1 MTDLYIKKKNLMQ
14 HLLKIAGLF
23 VILLS
28 VSCSSDKYPG
38 FEKGENNL
46 YYKVHYRG
54 NETRHP
60 ELNDFVVVEMDYG
73 LDDTV
78 LFSSQN
84 LDKPLRFIML
94 DPMFQG
100 DVYEGLKLMSI
111 GDSMSFAVVVDSFY
125 IKTAKFKKVP
135 DFIVPGSPMY
145 YNIKLTNILS
155 EEEFKL
161 ELEKERDSL
170 KNLEQETIANYINAN
185 NITVQPKE
193 SGLYF
198 IPIKEGSGK
207 KPDTGDMC
215 QVVMEVKQI
224 DGKLL
229 FNNLDTRPIDV
240 EFGKN
245 FDTKGFMEGLGM
257 LRVGGKAQLIVPSQI
272 GVGVSGR
279 ELVPPFTTIVYELEL
294 QKIKTVAEVRKERAE
309 RKKAEE
315 DERQRFKEAESAK
328 IDVYIKKNN
337 IKEKPSETGLY
348 YIEIEEG
355 SGERPVK
362 GETVRV
368 HYIASR
374 TDGFL
379 IQNSYNLNQPAAFI
393 LGQGMV
399 FAGWEEAVPLMKRGG
414 KAKIIVPSALAYR
427 ERGNGKEVGPYE
439 PLVFELELLEDE

>member
-1 MTDLYIKKKNLMQ
+1 
-14 HLLKIAGLF
+14 
-23 VILLS
+23 
-28 VSCSSDKYPG
+28 
-38 FEKGENNL
+38 
-46 YYKVHYRG
+46 
-54 NETRHP
+54 
-60 ELNDFVVVEMDYG
+60 
-73 LDDTV
+73 
-78 LFSSQN
+78 
-84 LDKPLRFIML
+84 
-94 DPMFQG
+94 
-100 DVYEGLKLMSI
+100 
-111 GDSMSFAVVVDSFY
+111 
-125 IKTAKFKKVP
+125 
-135 DFIVPGSPMY
+135 
-145 YNIKLTNILS
+145 
-155 EEEFKL
+155 
-161 ELEKERDSL
+161 
-170 KNLEQETIANYINAN
+170 
-185 NITVQPKE
+185 KE

-215 QVVMEVKQI
+215 QVVMEVKQM

-229 FNNLDTRPIDV
+229 FNNLETRPMDV

-272 GVGVSGR
+272 GVGESGR
-279 ELVPPFTTIVYELEL
+279 ELVPPFTAILYELEL

-328 IDVYIKKNN
+328 IDAYIKKNN

-348 YIEIEEG
+348 YIELKEG